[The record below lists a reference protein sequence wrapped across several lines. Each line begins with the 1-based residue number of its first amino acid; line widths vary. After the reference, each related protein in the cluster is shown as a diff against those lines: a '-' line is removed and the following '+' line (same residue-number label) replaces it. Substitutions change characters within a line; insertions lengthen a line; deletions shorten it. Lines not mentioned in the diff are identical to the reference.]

1 MADVSE
7 LMAEARSM
15 ELFKPHGAFEVH
27 CSNCHTRLSPMGDC
41 PHCGLI
47 GRPEAELERRA
58 QTDPP
63 GVERTL
69 REAIAKRR
77 AYKPLK
83 EGRAT

>member
-1 MADVSE
+1 MADVGE
-7 LMAEARSM
+7 LMAEARSLD
-15 ELFKPHGAFEVH
+15 LFKPHGAFEVH

-58 QTDPP
+58 QADAA

-83 EGRAT
+83 EGRKT

>member
-1 MADVSE
+1 MANVAE
-7 LMAEARSM
+7 LMAEARSLD
-15 ELFKPHGAFEVH
+15 LFKPHGAFEVH

-41 PHCGLI
+41 PQCGLI
-47 GRPEAELERRA
+47 GRPEA
-58 QTDPP
+58 

-77 AYKPLK
+77 AYKPVK

>member
-1 MADVSE
+1 MANVAE
-7 LMAEARSM
+7 LMAEARSLD
-15 ELFKPHGAFEVH
+15 LFKPHGAFEVH

-41 PHCGLI
+41 PQCGLI

-58 QTDPP
+58 QAGAA

-77 AYKPLK
+77 AYKPVK